1 LADAILIGGSNGA
14 GKTTFARQLLPLEYP
29 DAQFLNA
36 DEIQREAGPQ
46 THPVE
51 AGRELLLRLE
61 ACVQSQSSFV
71 LETTLASTAHAR
83 KIVRWSGL
91 GYRVILHFI
100 EVPSVDFALAR
111 VARRVA
117 LGGHDVPEMDV
128 RRRFSRGIRHFGET
142 YKPIVDEWYHWRSDD
157 KGLSLIDDGPR

>member
-36 DEIQREAGPQ
+36 DEIQRESGPQ

-61 ACVQSQSSFV
+61 ARVQARSTFV
-71 LETTLASTAHAR
+71 LETTLASAAHAR
-83 KIVRWSGL
+83 KIARWRVL
-91 GYRVILHFI
+91 GFRVILHFI

-111 VARRVA
+111 VAGRTSRARGGCPTAFLSWNQA
-117 LGGHDVPEMDV
+117 LREDLQTD
-128 RRRFSRGIRHFGET
+128 SR
-142 YKPIVDEWYHWRSDD
+142 
-157 KGLSLIDDGPR
+157 